1 MGNSRFFVMVRRAR
15 GRLTQ
20 GGVIPASNIEDIV
33 ASSLGLAR
41 ARS

>member
-15 GRLTQ
+15 GGVTQ
-20 GGVIPASNIEDIV
+20 LEI

-41 ARS
+41 ARG